1 MPEPEFTLETLH
13 AELMSTGRFI
23 QLSHATLF
31 SEYCICHGKWGE
43 GGGALGLRQRGPAR
57 RRAARPC
64 LERLSA
70 ASSSPKSSK
79 ASAVAEGK
87 EGSVESRSV
96 L

>member
-1 MPEPEFTLETLH
+1 MPPYSVNTVF
-13 AELMSTGRFI
+13 
-23 QLSHATLF
+23 ATE
-31 SEYCICHGKWGE
+31 SGGK

-70 ASSSPKSSK
+70 ASSRPKSSK

-87 EGSVESRSV
+87 EGGVESRAV

>member
-43 GGGALGLRQRGPAR
+43 GGGH
-57 RRAARPC
+57 
-64 LERLSA
+64 
-70 ASSSPKSSK
+70 
-79 ASAVAEGK
+79 
-87 EGSVESRSV
+87 
-96 L
+96 